1 MCEYISPKIEQIDVK
16 TERGFA
22 DSFFEPDFDIGFEF
36 EDGIGS
42 LEDLP
47 IIDWI

>member
-22 DSFFEPDFDIGFEF
+22 DSFLEPGFDI
-36 EDGIGS
+36 EDGQGG
-42 LEDLP
+42 LDDLP